1 MLSEEE
7 IRRRGFDNIDALRQ
21 SSLDKLTQSYNKE
34 LAELQKSEDKK
45 SAVKSSAKTNDL
57 ARLDMAYADELQKIT
72 LAHQE
77 RVSSIGKMAITERDA
92 KERGLASA
100 LELRKHY
107 LELENQ
113 AYEDAIN
120 KQKEKMRR
128 DEYDKTEKVR
138 SFFNDVRGSGSD
150 PYIKNDI
157 TRENQLTKAQE
168 LYDQQLLSVQQF
180 EEAKA
185 LIEDTYRQRKEDLD
199 RQAVSSQLSMASSL
213 FDGLAGLAE
222 VAGGKQSGAYRTL
235 FAISKS
241 FQIAQSMLN
250 LHAAVM
256 KAMNDPTAVTPAQ
269 KFANMAAVAAQ
280 GAAVLQQI
288 KSVTISGARANGGPV
303 GGGRAYLVGERGPE
317 IFVPGAT
324 GQITSNEN
332 LNKALGSG
340 GGGNSV
346 VINQT
351 NNFDGNGADNAEL
364 ARMVATAAEQQV
376 YKVLRNESRPGG
388 MMGGR

>member
-1 MLSEEE
+1 
-7 IRRRGFDNIDALRQ
+7 
-21 SSLDKLTQSYNKE
+21 
-34 LAELQKSEDKK
+34 
-45 SAVKSSAKTNDL
+45 
-57 ARLDMAYADELQKIT
+57 MAYADELQKIT

-77 RVSSIGKMAITERDA
+77 RIALIGKMAISERDA
-92 KERGLASA
+92 KERGFASA

-120 KQKEKMRR
+120 KQKDKMRR

-138 SFFNDVRGSGSD
+138 SFFNDVRGSGND
-150 PYIKNDI
+150 PYVQNDI

-185 LIEDTYRQRKEDLD
+185 LIEDTYRQRKDDLD

-269 KFANMAAVAAQ
+269 KFANMAAVASQ
-280 GAAVLQQI
+280 GAAVLSQLT
-288 KSVTISGARANGGPV
+288 SVTLSGARANGGPV

-340 GGGNSV
+340 SGGNSV

-364 ARMVATAAEQQV
+364 ARMVAAATKKQV
-376 YKVLRNESRPGG
+376 YEVIQNESRPGG